1 MENLRLKFSGLV
13 QSEGSSI
20 ELCESFSSFRLSSLL
35 EECDILNLTH
45 NHCLAGKA
53 LVQLGPRL
61 LPRISGSCC
70 TGMEIVSID
79 NDNNKEEL

>member
-20 ELCESFSSFRLSSLL
+20 ELCESFFIVPSEFLCLKNVTFSIF
-35 EECDILNLTH
+35 TH

-61 LPRISGSCC
+61 PPRISGSCC
-70 TGMEIVSID
+70 TAMKIVSSID
-79 NDNNKEEL
+79 NDNNK